1 MRRWTTAFFSFLLA
15 CTSLMASVTLT
26 VTVKDE
32 LDNNVDGAIVYALVF
47 TPTGPDP
54 VNSQIGETVNGEV
67 TLSLTDGLHY
77 EIFPTKDGYTPT
89 LRQRFSSPDPAL
101 HHHVQASG
109 TPSPLTLTLRSGG
122 TVEGKVLANVTN
134 ATADS
139 MLFGQVFKGS
149 NRDDMAMGAC
159 RTDGTGACLM
169 TFVNVPAASA
179 NTYRVGAHD
188 PTLNKG
194 NETKVSHALTK
205 GNQVGPYAL
214 DLSGGLPPETSD
226 RQGGNQ
232 PTGDPSLQG
241 VVMSTTNVPI
251 PYVGV
256 SYQSTMGNNFW
267 TQTDQNGRFTLYGL
281 TEGTTYYVQVF
292 SGCNQQGCYEGYTSP
307 KAATRGTE
315 LGPKDILFDSNS
327 APMKVTIQLPR
338 AQPGNGE
345 IPVYVKNQ
353 EGGVLPGANINI
365 WPDGRNWHMNPGEAC
380 GDQNAEKRS
389 NPGLANVSVDAP
401 TGYGLITGLPPG
413 NYSIN
418 VWSPFSSNNAIYNAG
433 EDGIFNWDWNAN
445 CGSGTHADDLRVTIS
460 TVAPYMT
467 VYDSSGNDLGLSSVT
482 VVVNTVQPN
491 ADKTVHLNLTFPETV
506 DLSAD
511 PVLVSLKYCG
521 ENGCSSGYRQFN
533 GSGST
538 FEYDL
543 AMATGSYWV
552 DIYSK
557 YWGVVREGGGSGQV
571 VITPESGTIPLNLR
585 FGRAGRV
592 RGYLYKPDGTLYIP
606 SNGEYAGI
614 NASGINV
621 EGHGWANI
629 AKDGSFTIGGLI
641 PGNYKLQVS
650 GGGNFDLASPL
661 EPVKV
666 TVVANQD
673 TYAEYRTVTGT
684 RARPTIN
691 FAQWTPSF
699 SYERDG
705 QDEPAPLQAY
715 YVPAGTKMTAAK
727 LNEILDD
734 YDGPTSMPYAAA
746 GDGSLCHTGQWA
758 GGFCLNNAESP
769 KAYDFYLFRKSEFR
783 PGGSTYSQLSLLSSV
798 KNVVVDD
805 ASATESLY
813 VGMST
818 VTYVPV
824 DMTPEAGSHQGTAR
838 LSGDVAAENIIREAD
853 FQALGGDFN
862 NFISFIPMLTL
873 YNVDGEFQSLGM
885 VTPRPEDFTG
895 QQEIALTR
903 SLAEG
908 DWAEFKTVFDGFT
921 FSYRMEGLEPNT
933 DYIGVF
939 TTPNY
944 PPYKVTMHTGA
955 NGTTTD
961 IDIDMDD
968 AVGAGATLTGIVK
981 DNGNTPIANAA
992 ITIKSPGIETKNLTT
1007 GADGRYTLEAL
1018 PKGAYRVTAVAA
1030 GYVPDVQAV
1039 TIGDEPT
1046 VTQDFSLAT
1055 GAGIIRGTVYKR
1067 QFPSPQVLVGAT
1079 VVAYNDTKNGENPTD
1094 PLYLYTVK
1102 TSSVGAYE
1110 LSGLEVGDTY
1120 RISLAV
1126 PGKYVLTETTAAASS
1141 PVEGIDFTLQSK
1153 ALDVEVSVRKRTSDF
1168 EIIINNPSDF
1178 ASGEVR
1184 VGADP
1189 FVLGTSTDITSS
1201 FTELPNKQ
1209 LVSHLPFAGLTAGA
1223 DYLLHI
1229 EAESYAGETLEKEIP
1244 FSLAENGVAEK
1255 QVDLALLGD
1264 ETENSQGRAANEVL
1278 IDESGSDPSGVT
1290 FPTGGLITATGTAD
1304 VPSMTFAKTDR
1315 DEADA
1320 LTDDLPTGG
1329 ALSSDIYTLGLENA
1343 GLSEKGFNLT
1353 LGFDPDAD
1361 WTELAAYMF
1370 NPTTQEW
1377 EPVEGVQ
1384 TIDPTAG
1391 TIQINVTELNAGG
1404 QGSALRPRGA
1414 RAAAANGGMKASFDG
1429 RTHWIR
1435 ANATSGSGQFA
1446 VMSVPA
1452 ATVTGTSYTG
1462 TAFKVFNFPN
1472 PFNLS
1477 AKAVP
1482 ITHGGGTPTL
1492 NTTGTVIKFE
1502 VPSSV
1507 GTGRVVIRIYSLSGE
1522 LVRELDEGDKAG
1534 GYYYYT
1540 AWDGKNKD
1548 GKDVAAGVYYG
1559 VISMPGVDVKDARF
1573 KLAVVK

>member
-1 MRRWTTAFFSFLLA
+1 
-15 CTSLMASVTLT
+15 
-26 VTVKDE
+26 
-32 LDNNVDGAIVYALVF
+32 
-47 TPTGPDP
+47 
-54 VNSQIGETVNGEV
+54 
-67 TLSLTDGLHY
+67 
-77 EIFPTKDGYTPT
+77 
-89 LRQRFSSPDPAL
+89 
-101 HHHVQASG
+101 
-109 TPSPLTLTLRSGG
+109 
-122 TVEGKVLANVTN
+122 
-134 ATADS
+134 
-139 MLFGQVFKGS
+139 
-149 NRDDMAMGAC
+149 
-159 RTDGTGACLM
+159 
-169 TFVNVPAASA
+169 
-179 NTYRVGAHD
+179 
-188 PTLNKG
+188 
-194 NETKVSHALTK
+194 
-205 GNQVGPYAL
+205 
-214 DLSGGLPPETSD
+214 
-226 RQGGNQ
+226 
-232 PTGDPSLQG
+232 
-241 VVMSTTNVPI
+241 
-251 PYVGV
+251 
-256 SYQSTMGNNFW
+256 
-267 TQTDQNGRFTLYGL
+267 
-281 TEGTTYYVQVF
+281 
-292 SGCNQQGCYEGYTSP
+292 
-307 KAATRGTE
+307 
-315 LGPKDILFDSNS
+315 
-327 APMKVTIQLPR
+327 
-338 AQPGNGE
+338 
-345 IPVYVKNQ
+345 
-353 EGGVLPGANINI
+353 
-365 WPDGRNWHMNPGEAC
+365 
-380 GDQNAEKRS
+380 
-389 NPGLANVSVDAP
+389 
-401 TGYGLITGLPPG
+401 
-413 NYSIN
+413 
-418 VWSPFSSNNAIYNAG
+418 
-433 EDGIFNWDWNAN
+433 
-445 CGSGTHADDLRVTIS
+445 
-460 TVAPYMT
+460 
-467 VYDSSGNDLGLSSVT
+467 
-482 VVVNTVQPN
+482 
-491 ADKTVHLNLTFPETV
+491 
-506 DLSAD
+506 
-511 PVLVSLKYCG
+511 
-521 ENGCSSGYRQFN
+521 
-533 GSGST
+533 
-538 FEYDL
+538 
-543 AMATGSYWV
+543 
-552 DIYSK
+552 
-557 YWGVVREGGGSGQV
+557 
-571 VITPESGTIPLNLR
+571 
-585 FGRAGRV
+585 
-592 RGYLYKPDGTLYIP
+592 
-606 SNGEYAGI
+606 
-614 NASGINV
+614 
-621 EGHGWANI
+621 
-629 AKDGSFTIGGLI
+629 
-641 PGNYKLQVS
+641 VS

-1168 EIIINNPSDF
+1168 EIIINNP
-1178 ASGEVR
+1178 AGLRQSGEVR

-1189 FVLGTSTDITSS
+1189 FVLGTSTDITSDVDR
-1201 FTELPNKQ
+1201 TAQ
-1209 LVSHLPFAGLTAGA
+1209 QTAGRA
-1223 DYLLHI
+1223 PSRSRDSDRGSGSYLLRI
-1229 EAESYAGETLEKEIP
+1229 EAESYSGDTLDERRSVLP
-1244 FSLAENGVAEK
+1244 WRTNGVAEK

-1264 ETENSQGRAANEVL
+1264 ETENSQGRAANEV
-1278 IDESGSDPSGVT
+1278 SDRRIGIGPVRGHRD
-1290 FPTGGLITATGTAD
+1290 PHGGYWSPATGTAAD
-1304 VPSMTFAKTDR
+1304 DAFQMTFAKTDR
-1315 DEADA
+1315 DDTPVTA
-1320 LTDDLPTGG
+1320 LTGDLPDGRN
-1329 ALSSDIYTLGLENA
+1329 ALSSDIYTLGLDNA
-1343 GLSEKGFNLT
+1343 GLSEKGFDLNLGVRSGRGLVRT
-1353 LGFDPDAD
+1353 GGLPCLTPPPKSGSWLRGCKPS
-1361 WTELAAYMF
+1361 T
-1370 NPTTQEW
+1370 PPR
-1377 EPVEGVQ
+1377 EPSRFQRDRAFRRAWGKAGRA
-1384 TIDPTAG
+1384 PTARG
-1391 TIQINVTELNAGG
+1391 PGRGG
-1404 QGSALRPRGA
+1404 RTAKHEGA
-1414 RAAAANGGMKASFDG
+1414 RLTGVPTA
-1429 RTHWIR
+1429 IR
-1435 ANATSGSGQFA
+1435 ANATSG
-1446 VMSVPA
+1446 VR
-1452 ATVTGTSYTG
+1452 TVRR
-1462 TAFKVFNFPN
+1462 
-1472 PFNLS
+1472 
-1477 AKAVP
+1477 
-1482 ITHGGGTPTL
+1482 H
-1492 NTTGTVIKFE
+1492 
-1502 VPSSV
+1502 V
-1507 GTGRVVIRIYSLSGE
+1507 G
-1522 LVRELDEGDKAG
+1522 VR
-1534 GYYYYT
+1534 
-1540 AWDGKNKD
+1540 
-1548 GKDVAAGVYYG
+1548 
-1559 VISMPGVDVKDARF
+1559 PRP
-1573 KLAVVK
+1573 

>member
-1 MRRWTTAFFSFLLA
+1 
-15 CTSLMASVTLT
+15 MASVTLS

-77 EIFPTKDGYTPT
+77 EIFPTKDGHTPT

-109 TPSPLTLTLRSGG
+109 TPSPLTITLRSGG
-122 TVEGKVLANVTN
+122 NVEGKVLANITD

-139 MLFGQVFKGS
+139 MVFGQVFKGS
-149 NRDDMAMGAC
+149 NRDDVAMGAC

-169 TFVNVPAASA
+169 TFVNVPAAGA

-188 PTLNKG
+188 PTPGFNKG

-214 DLSGGLPPETSD
+214 DLSGGLPPETAE

-251 PYVGV
+251 PYAGV
-256 SYQSTMGNNFW
+256 SYQSPMGENFW
-267 TQTDQNGRFTLYGL
+267 TQTDQNGRFTLYGM
-281 TEGTTYYVQVF
+281 TPGTTYYAQVF
-292 SGCNQQGCYEGYTSP
+292 SGCNQQGCYEGYSSP

-315 LGPKDILFDSNS
+315 VGPKDVLFDDAV
-327 APMKVTIQLPR
+327 APMKVTLLLSR
-338 AQPGNGE
+338 AVGGTGE

-353 EGGVLPGANINI
+353 DGDALPGANINV
-365 WPDGRNWHMNPGEAC
+365 WPDGRNWHMNPAESC
-380 GDQNAEKRS
+380 SDQSAEKRS
-389 NPGLANVSVDAP
+389 NPGLANVSVDAT

-413 NYSIN
+413 NYTIN
-418 VWSPFSSNNAIYNAG
+418 VWSPFTSGNNQYNAG
-433 EDGIFNWDWNAN
+433 PDGTFNWDWNAD
-445 CGSGTHADDLRVTIS
+445 CSSGTHADDLRVTIS
-460 TVAPYMT
+460 TVAPFLNI
-467 VYDSSGNDLGLSSVT
+467 YDSSGNDLGLSSVT
-482 VVVNTVQPN
+482 VQVNTVQAN
-491 ADKTVHLNLTFPETV
+491 ADKTVRLNLTFPETV

-511 PVLVSLKYCG
+511 PILISLKYCD
-521 ENGCSSGYRQFN
+521 ENGCSGGYRQFN
-533 GSGST
+533 GSGAT
-538 FEYDL
+538 FQYDL
-543 AMATGSYWV
+543 AIATGSYWV
-552 DIYSK
+552 EVYSK

-571 VITPESGTIPLNLR
+571 VVTPESGTIPVNLK
-585 FGRAGRV
+585 FAKAGRIK
-592 RGYLYKPDGTLYIP
+592 GYLYKPDGTLYTP
-606 SNGEYAGI
+606 AQGEYAGI
-614 NASGINV
+614 NAQGMGV
-621 EGHGWANI
+621 ESHGWANI
-629 AKDGSFTIGGLI
+629 AKDGSFMIGGLL
-641 PGNYKLQVS
+641 PGKYRLVVN
-650 GGGNFDLASPL
+650 GGGSFDLANPMD
-661 EPVKV
+661 PVTA
-666 TVVANQD
+666 TVVAEKD
-673 TYAEYRTVTGT
+673 TYAEYRTVNGT
-684 RARPTIN
+684 YVRPSID
-691 FAQWTPSF
+691 FGQWTPPF
-699 SYERDG
+699 DYERDG
-705 QDEPAPLQAY
+705 QDEMPPLQAY
-715 YVPAGTKMTAAK
+715 YTPAGTKMTAAK
-727 LNEILDD
+727 LKEIMDE
-734 YDGPTSMPYAAA
+734 YDGTTSIPYAAA
-746 GDGSLCHTGQWA
+746 GDANACRSGGSWP
-758 GGFCLNNAESP
+758 GGFCINTAESP
-769 KAYDFYLFRKSEFR
+769 KAYDFYLFRKTDYR
-783 PGGSTYSQLSLLSSV
+783 PGGTSYMQLSLLHSV
-798 KNVVVDD
+798 KNVIVDD
-805 ASATESLY
+805 DHATDSLY
-813 VGMST
+813 VNMT
-818 VTYVPV
+818 TRTYVPL
-824 DMTPEAGSHQGTAR
+824 DLTPSDENISAMGNAVVV
-838 LSGDVAAENIIREAD
+838 GDVTADNIFRESD
-853 FQALGGDFN
+853 FRALGGDFE
-862 NFISFIPMLTL
+862 NFVSFIPVVTI
-873 YNVDGEFQSLGM
+873 YRTDGEVQAMGL
-885 VTPRPEDFTG
+885 VTPRPEEFDHSD
-895 QQEIALTR
+895 EVALVQ
-903 SLAEG
+903 SLANGE
-908 DWAEFKTVFDGFT
+908 WNAFKAVFDAFN
-921 FSYRMEGLEPNT
+921 FSYRIEGLAANT
-933 DYIGVF
+933 DYFAVF

-944 PPYKVTMHTGA
+944 PPYKVAIKTGGA
-955 NGTTTD
+955 GSTTNTNVD
-961 IDIDMDD
+961 FDD
-968 AVGAGATLTGIVK
+968 VVGAGATLTGIVSAET
-981 DNGNTPIANAA
+981 GGAPIPNASV
-992 ITIKSPGIETKNLTT
+992 TVKSPGIETKTLTT
-1007 GADGRYTLEAL
+1007 GSDGRYTLEAL
-1018 PKGAYRVTAVAA
+1018 PKGAYRLTAVAA
-1030 GYVPDVQAV
+1030 GYVPAVQAV
-1039 TIGDEPT
+1039 TVGDEPT
-1046 VTQDFSLAT
+1046 ITKNFSMAT

-1102 TSSVGAYE
+1102 TSSVGVYE
-1110 LSGLEVGDTY
+1110 LTGLEVGDVY

-1168 EIIINNPSDF
+1168 EIIINNPADF

-1201 FTELPNKQ
+1201 FTELPNNQ
-1209 LVSHLPFAGLTAGA
+1209 LVAHLPFAGLTAGA

-1229 EAESYAGETLEKEIP
+1229 EAESYAGETLVKEIP

-1290 FPTGGLITATGTAD
+1290 FPTGGLITTTGTAD

-1343 GLSEKGFNLT
+1343 GLSAKGFNLT

-1391 TIQINVTELNAGG
+1391 TIQVNVTDLNAGG
-1404 QGSALRPRGA
+1404 QAGAIRPRAA

-1472 PFNLS
+1472 PFTLS
-1477 AKAVP
+1477 AKVVP
-1482 ITHGGGTPTL
+1482 ITHGGGTTTL

-1502 VPSSV
+1502 VPSTV